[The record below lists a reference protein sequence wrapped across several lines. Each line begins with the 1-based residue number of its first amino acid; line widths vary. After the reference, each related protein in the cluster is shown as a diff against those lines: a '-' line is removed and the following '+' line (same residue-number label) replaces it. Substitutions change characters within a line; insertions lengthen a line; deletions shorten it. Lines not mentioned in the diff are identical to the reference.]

1 MLAVQNSPDG
11 TPARKVGSTAH
22 TDAMK
27 KVNKPDVEVAQIDVG
42 RRAEVIRK
50 RAHKKLGK
58 LEFRTEIPEEERAFV
73 DRNSAS
79 PSGDIMGDE
88 DSVKVATDILSSIN
102 NGSLVVNNL
111 PVAFSDY
118 ECVFDNNS
126 GYGTQKKIS
135 DPRHRSTLRPSDK
148 FSMNVQ
154 RHAEIVAET
163 KKDIDSIRRLPRVV
177 LERTVRLRTDI
188 LAEQRRKAEE
198 DARLMRRRGEKAA
211 EVAYLSDDGEEDI
224 METRER
230 HLWETL
236 GEGER
241 DLLFR

>member
-1 MLAVQNSPDG
+1 MN
-11 TPARKVGSTAH
+11 
-22 TDAMK
+22 
-27 KVNKPDVEVAQIDVG
+27 KVNNHKPAEEVVPFDLG

-58 LEFRTEIPEEERAFV
+58 LEFHTEIPEDEKAFV

-79 PSGDIMGDE
+79 PSSGVGDIMGDE
-88 DSVKVATDILSSIN
+88 DSMKIAKDILSKIN
-102 NGSLVVNNL
+102 NGSLVINEL
-111 PVAFSDY
+111 PAAFSDY
-118 ECVFDNNS
+118 ECVFDKNS

-135 DPRHRSTLRPSDK
+135 DPRHRSTMRPSNK
-148 FSMNVQ
+148 FSVKIQ

-163 KKDIDSIRRLPRVV
+163 KKDVDQIRRLPKVV
-177 LERTVRLRTDI
+177 LERTVRLRRDF
-188 LAEQRRKAEE
+188 LAEQRKRAEE
-198 DARLMRRRGEKAA
+198 EAKIMRRRGQKAVD
-211 EVAYLSDDGEEDI
+211 VAYLSDDGEEDVVD
-224 METRER
+224 TRER